1 MEMTKEL
8 TVGSV
13 DDNIR
18 EGDEVIILD
27 LVTSVESNVI
37 NVVSDQSSTT
47 YIIIVED
54 DSEYN

>member
-13 DDNIR
+13 DDNIG
-18 EGDEVIILD
+18 EGDEMIILD

-37 NVVSDQSSTT
+37 NVVSDQNSTT
-47 YIIIVED
+47 YITIIED
-54 DSEYN
+54 DSEC